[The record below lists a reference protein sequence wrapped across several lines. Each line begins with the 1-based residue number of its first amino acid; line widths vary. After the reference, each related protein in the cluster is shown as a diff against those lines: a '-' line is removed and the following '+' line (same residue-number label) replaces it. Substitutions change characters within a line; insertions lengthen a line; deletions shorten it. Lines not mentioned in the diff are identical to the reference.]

1 MTIPRNQ
8 KGLCL
13 WDLNVKEMGKVCARV
28 TYKCNPTVGLL
39 PVTEAETLNTTYN
52 TKDFIKNLI
61 RKDPHNIMTVLH
73 AVAFC
78 II

>member
-28 TYKCNPTVGLL
+28 PTSVAQRLGYFLL
-39 PVTEAETLNTTYN
+39 QKL
-52 TKDFIKNLI
+52 K
-61 RKDPHNIMTVLH
+61 H
-73 AVAFC
+73 
-78 II
+78 

>member
-1 MTIPRNQ
+1 MGFKCKRN
-8 KGLCL
+8 G
-13 WDLNVKEMGKVCARV
+13 ESVCTS